1 VDKLLSITV
10 LDEDGNI
17 INKYEKVVRKSDG
30 KVGFWDYRNRNFI
43 EITKTDEVPAGLP
56 EDFIEVPCLE
66 SNTELAI
73 KYDHLEVIR
82 TK

>member
-1 VDKLLSITV
+1 MK
-10 LDEDGNI
+10 
-17 INKYEKVVRKSDG
+17 RKSDG

-43 EITKTDEVPAGLP
+43 EITKDETKIEETKTDEVLVDLP
-56 EDFIEVPCLE
+56 EDYVEVPCLE

-82 TK
+82 IK